1 MAYLILTL
9 SILLQFLAAGLALR
23 LTAATDRFRIWAPI
37 AGAICLMALRR
48 CLVLYEWLAYGPPL
62 KPLDLP
68 AELTSLITSALMVIG
83 VYMITPIL
91 RSAQRSFETLKIQHE
106 SILNSAGEGIF
117 GLDREGKTIF
127 ANPAALELTGYSEDE
142 LIGKNIHNLIHHTR
156 MDGTTCPFEECP
168 TYLALNDGK
177 IHRATEAVF
186 WSKEGKSFPV
196 RYVTTP
202 IKENSQIRGCVVLFR
217 DITERKE
224 SEVRLRE
231 SEQDLRYLAAQLIDA
246 QERERERISRELH
259 DELGQALLVLKLQA
273 GAIQEKIDKNPTV
286 AGAECREMSANLDRL
301 VENVRRLS
309 RDLSPAVLQDLGLT
323 GALRHL
329 VNEFA
334 KRQNLQ
340 AKLDLPLDLDGL
352 FPQEAQINIYRIFQ
366 ESLTNIGK
374 YAQASSLTMAVN
386 QNNGWISFRLAD
398 DGQGFDVEKVQA
410 RESTRRGLGLAA
422 MEERGRMLGGK
433 VDIKSQP
440 GEGTE
445 IILSV
450 PMRNGDEAAS

>member
-1 MAYLILTL
+1 MAYLILSL

-23 LTAATDRFRIWAPI
+23 LTAVTNRVRIWAPI

-48 CLVLYEWLAYGPPL
+48 CLTLYELIANGPI
-62 KPLDLP
+62 KPLDVP
-68 AELTSLITSALMVIG
+68 VELTALTSSALMVIG

-91 RSAQRSFETLKIQHE
+91 RGTQRSLERLKVQHE

-127 ANPAALELTGYSEDE
+127 VNPAALQLTGYREEE
-142 LIGKNIHNLIHHTR
+142 LSGKNLHDLIHRTR
-156 MDGTTCPFEECP
+156 MDGTTCPLEECP

-177 IHRATEAVF
+177 IHRTAETVF
-186 WSKEGKSFPV
+186 WTKEGKSLPV
-196 RYVTTP
+196 RYITTP
-202 IKENSQIRGCVVLFR
+202 IKENGQISGCVVLFR
-217 DITERKE
+217 DITERQQAE
-224 SEVRLRE
+224 ARLRE
-231 SEQDLRYLAAQLIDA
+231 SEQDLRHLAAQLITA

-273 GAIQEKIDKNPTV
+273 GNIQEQIEKNPTV
-286 AGAECREMSANLDRL
+286 AEGECREMSANLNQL

-323 GALRHL
+323 SALRHL

-334 KRQNLQ
+334 KRHNLP
-340 AKLDLPLDLDGL
+340 ANLDLPPDLDGL
-352 FPQEAQINIYRIFQ
+352 VPRKAQINIYRILQ

-374 YAQASSLTMAVN
+374 YAQASNLTLAVN
-386 QNNGWISFRLAD
+386 QDESQVFFRLAD
-398 DGQGFDVEKVQA
+398 DGQGFDVEKARA
-410 RESTRRGLGLAA
+410 RESTRRGLGLAG

-433 VDIKSQP
+433 LEIKSEP
-440 GEGTE
+440 GQGTE

-450 PMRNGDEAAS
+450 PIRKDEEAAS

>member
-1 MAYLILTL
+1 
-9 SILLQFLAAGLALR
+9 
-23 LTAATDRFRIWAPI
+23 
-37 AGAICLMALRR
+37 MAL
-48 CLVLYEWLAYGPPL
+48 
-62 KPLDLP
+62 KPWDVP
-68 AELTSLITSALMVIG
+68 AELTALTSSALMVIG
-83 VYMITPIL
+83 VYLITPIL
-91 RSAQRSFETLKIQHE
+91 RSTQRSLERLKIQHE

-127 ANPAALELTGYSEDE
+127 ANPAALELTGYREDE
-142 LIGKNIHNLIHHTR
+142 LIGHNLHYLIHHR
-156 MDGTTCPFEECP
+156 KADGTTCPFEECP

-186 WSKEGKSFPV
+186 WTKEGKSLPV

-202 IKENSQIRGCVVLFR
+202 IKENNRISGCVVLFR
-217 DITERKE
+217 DITERRQAE
-224 SEVRLRE
+224 ASLRE
-231 SEQDLRYLAAQLIDA
+231 SEQNLRYLATQLIDA

-273 GAIQEKIDKNPTV
+273 GDIEEQINQNPTG
-286 AGAECREMSANLDRL
+286 AGAECREMSANLDQL

-309 RDLSPAVLQDLGLT
+309 RDLSPAILQDLGLT
-323 GALRHL
+323 AALRHL

-334 KRQNLQ
+334 KRHNLQ
-340 AKLDLPLDLDGL
+340 PNLDLPLDLDGL
-352 FPQEAQINIYRIFQ
+352 FPREAQINIYRIFQ

-374 YAQASSLTMAVN
+374 YAQASSLTMAVT
-386 QNNGWISFRLAD
+386 QKNGRIVFRLAD
-398 DGQGFDVEKVQA
+398 DGQGFDVDKVMA

-445 IILSV
+445 ITLSV
-450 PMRNGDEAAS
+450 PLRNGAEVAS

>member
-1 MAYLILTL
+1 MAYFILTL

-23 LTAATDRFRIWAPI
+23 LTAVTDRIRIWAPI

-48 CLVLYEWLAYGPPL
+48 CLVLYDWITYGP
-62 KPLDLP
+62 KTWDIP
-68 AELTSLITSALMVIG
+68 AELTALTSSALMVIG
-83 VYMITPIL
+83 VYLITPIL
-91 RSAQRSFETLKIQHE
+91 RRTQRSLERLKIQHE

-127 ANPAALELTGYSEDE
+127 ANPAALELTGYREDE
-142 LIGKNIHNLIHHTR
+142 LIGHNLHYLIHHSKA
-156 MDGTTCPFEECP
+156 DGTACPFEECP

-186 WSKEGKSFPV
+186 WTKEGKSLPV

-202 IKENSQIRGCVVLFR
+202 IQENNQISGCVVLFR
-217 DITERKE
+217 DITERRQAE
-224 SEVRLRE
+224 ASLRE
-231 SEQDLRYLAAQLIDA
+231 SEQNLRYLATQLIDA

-273 GAIQEKIDKNPTV
+273 GDIEEQIKQNPTG
-286 AGAECREMSANLDRL
+286 AGAECREMSANLDQL

-309 RDLSPAVLQDLGLT
+309 RDLSPAILQDLGLT
-323 GALRHL
+323 AALRHL

-334 KRQNLQ
+334 KRHNLQ
-340 AKLDLPLDLDGL
+340 PNLDLPLDLDGL
-352 FPQEAQINIYRIFQ
+352 FPREAQINIYRIFQ

-374 YAQASSLTMAVN
+374 YAQASSLTMAVT
-386 QNNGWISFRLAD
+386 QKNGRIVFRLAD
-398 DGQGFDVEKVQA
+398 DGQGFDVDTAMA
-410 RESTRRGLGLAA
+410 REPTRRGLGLAA

-445 IILSV
+445 ITLSV
-450 PMRNGDEAAS
+450 PLRNGAEVAS

>member
-1 MAYLILTL
+1 MAYFILTL

-23 LTAATDRFRIWAPI
+23 LTTVTDRVRIWAPI
-37 AGAICLMALRR
+37 AGAICIMALRR
-48 CLVLYEWLAYGPPL
+48 CLILYEWLAYGPPV
-62 KPLDLP
+62 KPLDVS
-68 AELTSLITSALMVIG
+68 AELMALVTSALMVIG
-83 VYMITPIL
+83 VYLITPIL
-91 RSAQRSFETLKIQHE
+91 RKTQRSLEHLKIQHE

-127 ANPAALELTGYSEDE
+127 VNPAALELTGYREDE
-142 LIGKNIHNLIHHTR
+142 LIGKNIHNLIHHSR
-156 MDGTTCPFEECP
+156 RDGTTCPFEECP

-177 IHRATEAVF
+177 IHRATEALF
-186 WSKEGKSFPV
+186 WTKEGKSFPV

-202 IKENSQIRGCVVLFR
+202 IKENNRISGCVVLFR

-224 SEVRLRE
+224 AEVRLRE
-231 SEQDLRYLAAQLIDA
+231 SEQDLRYLAAQLMTA

-273 GAIQEKIDKNPTV
+273 GGIQDQIDQNPTV
-286 AGAECREMSANLDRL
+286 AGAECREMLANLDRL

-309 RDLSPAVLQDLGLT
+309 RDLSPSILQDLGLT
-323 GALRHL
+323 AALRHL

-334 KRQNLQ
+334 KRHHL
-340 AKLDLPLDLDGL
+340 KPDLDLLPDLDGH
-352 FPQEAQINIYRIFQ
+352 FPREAQTNIYRIFQ

-374 YAQASSLTMAVN
+374 YAQASSLTMAVT
-386 QNNGWISFRLAD
+386 QKNGRIFFRMAD
-398 DGQGFDVEKVQA
+398 DGQGFDVEKVMA

-433 VDIKSQP
+433 VEIKSQP

-445 IILSV
+445 ITLSV
-450 PMRNGDEAAS
+450 PIRNGDEAAS